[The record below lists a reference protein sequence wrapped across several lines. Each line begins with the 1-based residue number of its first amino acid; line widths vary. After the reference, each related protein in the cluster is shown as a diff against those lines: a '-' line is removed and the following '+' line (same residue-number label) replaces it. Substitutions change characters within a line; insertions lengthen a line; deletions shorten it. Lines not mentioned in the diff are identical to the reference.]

1 MIHIGRSETKTTL
14 CGKPVARRWWV
25 EAAHRRY
32 GEVAGL
38 RVYEDVKPT
47 GVTCAMCKK
56 AAS

>member
-14 CGKPVARRWWV
+14 CGKSVARRWWV

-32 GEVAGL
+32 GKIAGL
-38 RVYEDVKPT
+38 HVYEDVKPE
-47 GVTCAMCKK
+47 GATCKACIK